1 MCLHGIITNSTGT
14 GRQQT
19 VKRTRDVVR
28 TGATSKRTNKQDTQ
42 QQEKEHRHRQKEI
55 RPGA

>member
-1 MCLHGIITNSTGT
+1 MCLHGFIMSSTGT

-19 VKRTRDVVR
+19 VKRTKDVVR
-28 TGATSKRTNKQDTQ
+28 TGAIGKRTNKQDTQ
-42 QQEKEHRHRQKEI
+42 QQEKEHKHRQKEI